1 MTVHSETSS
10 VRPRAVPV
18 ARRSRPTLLDV
29 AVEVLVEDPTASL
42 AAVASAAGIGRTTL
56 HKQYATREDL
66 VRAVAHRAV
75 DRAEDAIA
83 RATED
88 PGDDGGLRALVS
100 ELIPI
105 GPHLSFLWRNPEFD
119 HDHEIGVRWG
129 GLDPSV
135 LVIIRRAQDAGVLG
149 TDVPDWWLVSMI
161 YAVIYSAY
169 ETVAAGQ
176 LASRDAPDLA
186 LRTFS
191 HGFGARP

>member
-1 MTVHSETSS
+1 M
-10 VRPRAVPV
+10 PAV
-18 ARRSRPTLLDV
+18 RRSRPTLLDV
-29 AVEVLVEDPTASL
+29 AVEVLVDDPTAPL
-42 AAVASAAGIGRTTL
+42 ATVAAAAGIGRTTL

-66 VRAVAHRAV
+66 VRAVAHRAL
-75 DRAEDAIA
+75 DRAEEAIA

-100 ELIPI
+100 HLIPI
-105 GPHLSFLWRNPEFD
+105 GPHLSFVWRNPIFD
-119 HDHEIGVRWG
+119 HDPEIGVRWG
-129 GLDPSV
+129 ALDPSV
-135 LVIIRRAQDAGVLG
+135 LVIIRRAQEAGVLG

-176 LASRDAPDLA
+176 LAPRDAPDLV

-191 HGFGARP
+191 QGFGARA